1 MNYNNN
7 FSPLLSF
14 ARGQAIADSMARA
27 RMEGIALADQEAL
40 RRASAG
46 IGEMP
51 DYAGFEGEAGARR
64 PNFLRE
70 LYQSGNLKE
79 AMDIERFLSSTLGVN
94 RDIRKAGEI
103 ELAKKKADAQVY
115 GEMID
120 RFMGGDAPNAFGRA
134 VDEGVIPVPV
144 QAPPSTPA
152 SQAGTPAAE
161 GASEGQTTPT
171 PAQEVPAPAPRQP
184 LTGYSGVES
193 SFEVTPYGPKL
204 SFKKMSPFEKQL
216 KGSEDE
222 SRRRTTQT
230 GVEAERRQTIQAA
243 HENVRKIKDEIIN
256 IQKLMQ
262 NREIPWDQG
271 QREIAE
277 LSQELEKFT
286 AIRDQLLAGKPL
298 AQPVAPSAKPQEPA
312 KKPMAMI
319 PPGPAPKFTEKEQAQ
334 IDLKNREEEV
344 SAANKEVVNA
354 RLGAEKV
361 LKYRRQIAELFD
373 LVTKND
379 VGHPALEG
387 IPLAENLLTMR
398 KTNAQVK
405 KLAEGIINMFSEPG
419 QSQMMNTIVERQMQ
433 GAVIPNIFSDPELNK
448 QNAAILR
455 SNVEHLQ
462 NFPGFLEKWRKA
474 HNGTLEGAV
483 DAWIDYTTN
492 NPLYI
497 YDKNKRG
504 RVKVMENPHV
514 MPWPE
519 WLKQKEQGS
528 VAPESKIESRKT
540 RKIGDRT
547 FEQQSDDS
555 WIEIK

>member
-7 FSPLLSF
+7 FSPILSLI
-14 ARGQAIADSMARA
+14 RGQSAADNIARA
-27 RMEGIALADQEAL
+27 QAEGMALADQNAL
-40 RRASAG
+40 REASVSLG
-46 IGEMP
+46 SMP
-51 DYAGFEGEAGARR
+51 YYAGFEGEEGAQR
-64 PNFLRE
+64 PNFLRK
-70 LYQSGNLKE
+70 LYEQGNVKE
-79 AMDIERFLSSTLGVN
+79 AMELEKFLTSSLGVN

-103 ELAKKKADAQVY
+103 ELAKKKADALVY
-115 GEMID
+115 GQMIRD
-120 RFMGGDAPNAFGRA
+120 FMGGDGPGMNMFGRA
-134 VDEGVIPVPV
+134 IEG
-144 QAPPSTPA
+144 
-152 SQAGTPAAE
+152 E
-161 GASEGQTTPT
+161 GA
-171 PAQEVPAPAPRQP
+171 PAPAPTPAPAPAPAVPAQEAPTEEAPTIPGPPSAPAARVP
-184 LTGYSGVES
+184 LDAYSGVES
-193 SFEVTPYGPKL
+193 QFEVTPYGPKL

-222 SRRRTTQT
+222 SRRQNTQT

-256 IQKLMQ
+256 VQKLMQ

-271 QREIAE
+271 QSEIAE
-277 LSQELEKFT
+277 LSKELETFT

-312 KKPMAMI
+312 KKPMAMM

-387 IPLAENLLTMR
+387 VPLAENLLTMR

-433 GAVIPNIFSDPELNK
+433 GAVVPNIFSDPELNK

-462 NFPGFLEKWRKA
+462 NFPGFLEKWRKP
-474 HNGTLEGAV
+474 HNGTLEGAA

-519 WLKQKEQGS
+519 WLKQKEQGP
-528 VAPESKIESRKT
+528 VAPESETESRKT
-540 RKIGDRT
+540 RKIGNRT
-547 FEQQSDDS
+547 FEQQSDGS